1 MRKLFSLRS
10 LAGLA
15 AIATTVS
22 LVACDAAGSNGSSSP
37 VTSGTTSPSEVASGV
52 VSPEVSPSSSTTYP
66 APLSPS
72 PTSSGA
78 STAQPKGQPGVP
90 DTPVAEHETWPAVEG
105 QNMDRQ
111 LDYKSSGV
119 PSVTLPAAVG
129 DDLSAYA
136 QQTITWEACG
146 EGVECATM
154 KVPLDWE
161 NPGKASLDIAL
172 TRKPS
177 ANPSKGP
184 LFFNPGGPGVSARPT
199 IQGLPV
205 DAVPGYDLVG
215 WDPRG
220 AGESTHVECSTTEQT
235 DAAFLSDST
244 PDDET
249 EEQVKREGWKAFAR
263 QCRDASGELLD
274 HVSTIE
280 NVRDLDLL
288 RHLLGAEKLNYLGWS
303 YGTFVGATYA
313 ELFPERSGHLV
324 LDSAVDISVPS
335 SPLLGVGGFEKALQR
350 FAEWCA
356 GEASC
361 SLGEDRD
368 AVLSR
373 IDAFLKG
380 LDATP
385 VAVGERKLTQSVAT
399 LGLGAA
405 LYGAESTYPQLATAL
420 QRAMDGDGAEMLTY
434 FGIMTGHDGNGWT
447 TRTYAS
453 SAIFCV
459 DRPDRGIEVA
469 EKGVSDKAAEAPVF
483 AANLGTLPMCEY
495 WTADSAPNLTLT
507 AKGAGPILVI
517 GATVDPVTPHDN
529 SVAMAKQLDSATLL
543 TWEGSGHAVAFTGK
557 STCIDEAVVRY
568 LTTGE
573 VPADGTSCPA

>member
-1 MRKLFSLRS
+1 M
-10 LAGLA
+10 
-15 AIATTVS
+15 
-22 LVACDAAGSNGSSSP
+22 
-37 VTSGTTSPSEVASGV
+37 
-52 VSPEVSPSSSTTYP
+52 
-66 APLSPS
+66 
-72 PTSSGA
+72 
-78 STAQPKGQPGVP
+78 P

-557 STCIDEAVVRY
+557 STCVDEAVVKY
-568 LTTGE
+568 FTTGE
-573 VPADGTSCPA
+573 APADGTSCPA